1 MKKSKYKY
9 KTLINQINNSLISSI
24 CVGVLGL
31 VFYKLTKLVSEEL
44 AKLDFE
50 KGVLVHVV
58 EL

>member
-1 MKKSKYKY
+1 MHAV
-9 KTLINQINNSLISSI
+9 NSNAENDRNLSLSL
-24 CVGVLGL
+24 VKL

-50 KGVLVHVV
+50 KVVLVHVV